1 MRVFNNV
8 LDTIGNTPLIKINKL
23 AKEVPALVLAKVEAT
38 NPGNSVKDRMA
49 VKMIEDAEKARL
61 IKPGGT

>member
-23 AKEVPALVLAKVEAT
+23 AKEVPALVLA
-38 NPGNSVKDRMA
+38 R
-49 VKMIEDAEKARL
+49 
-61 IKPGGT
+61 